1 LKNLSVNK
9 GMMRLFPL
17 YIVVLLALY
26 SCKREQAVWESDWQL
41 PIVQDSLSLAQLVE
55 DSLITVNGSNYEL
68 SIDRTIFELKLSDF
82 VKLPD
87 TTVKHAYAIPLNN
100 FNVQP
105 GTSFVNNVQEH
116 VIDMGSVEL
125 KKIRIKAGGIQ
136 IRVESPIETTTF
148 FTVELPGATKNGIT
162 LTQSF
167 SAPAGTNSLPGFVEG
182 YVDLTGYEIDLR
194 GASYGSF
201 NRIQT
206 KMQVKTDPLGPVV
219 TVNTQDSMRFNFT
232 MNGIQLDYARGYF
245 GSISYADTLRQ
256 NIPALSSI
264 QSGLLDLDA
273 ATIGLT
279 IENGFKVNSKL
290 KLTTLKNTNAE
301 GTEVSLVH
309 PSIGTYLT
317 INAATGTE
325 QNLVPSETQLM
336 IDGSNSTIEPFLE
349 NHGAVN
355 DIGFELQLNPWGN
368 VSGGWDEIFDA
379 HPLKVNFTG
388 NLPLAIGM
396 TDLIIQDTF
405 DFPIHQD
412 PLKTH
417 VKSGIIWLKATNAF
431 PFQGKITLYLLD
443 NSGNEIGVIQSDN
456 EVASSV
462 YGSVVNGVMQK
473 QSYVQ
478 FEVPSTILDY
488 LGNVATCVVKLKLNT
503 PDASTNSSTQ
513 QSIPEGAFFGFKLGA
528 KLVIENRL

>member
-1 LKNLSVNK
+1 
-9 GMMRLFPL
+9 
-17 YIVVLLALY
+17 
-26 SCKREQAVWESDWQL
+26 
-41 PIVQDSLSLAQLVE
+41 
-55 DSLITVNGSNYEL
+55 
-68 SIDRTIFELKLSDF
+68 
-82 VKLPD
+82 
-87 TTVKHAYAIPLNN
+87 
-100 FNVQP
+100 
-105 GTSFVNNVQEH
+105 
-116 VIDMGSVEL
+116 
-125 KKIRIKAGGIQ
+125 
-136 IRVESPIETTTF
+136 
-148 FTVELPGATKNGIT
+148 
-162 LTQSF
+162 
-167 SAPAGTNSLPGFVEG
+167 
-182 YVDLTGYEIDLR
+182 
-194 GASYGSF
+194 
-201 NRIQT
+201 
-206 KMQVKTDPLGPVV
+206 
-219 TVNTQDSMRFNFT
+219 
-232 MNGIQLDYARGYF
+232 
-245 GSISYADTLRQ
+245 LRQ

-349 NHGAVN
+349 NHGALN

-379 HPLKVNFTG
+379 HPLKVNFAG

-405 DFPIHQD
+405 DFSIHQD

-488 LGNVATCVVKLKLNT
+488 LGNVAACVVKLKLNT